1 MARTSSKPNDLS
13 SIQAQKD
20 RLLAQIAELDVQA
33 KEVEA
38 VERDAGRPT
47 LLAALDRVK
56 IRKLGKAD
64 ARLIANAIASF
75 GGSAVAAHLGSLG
88 KE

>member
-1 MARTSSKPNDLS
+1 MARTSSKPNDLA

-33 KEVEA
+33 KEVEEE
-38 VERDAGRPT
+38 ERDAGRPT

-64 ARLIANAIASF
+64 AELAPVLTGRI
-75 GGSAVAAHLGSLG
+75 
-88 KE
+88 